1 MEIRGIKPKKIAEK
15 KHLELFELRPP
26 EYFSVPLV
34 ADDGNTSL
42 RAVNVDERRLAY
54 CKAKRQ
60 IWCFCL

>member
-34 ADDGNTSL
+34 ADDGNKWHRKIFWWTKF
-42 RAVNVDERRLAY
+42 E
-54 CKAKRQ
+54 K
-60 IWCFCL
+60 F